1 MLRDFGLVFGGSL
14 RPLRVAPPFSPPTL
28 HPPLT
33 AEASTTTLKLLSWNL
48 LAPCYVRPPQHEW
61 LPRTQRQIEF
71 VARSNA
77 DIIALQEVWTA
88 NEDYLQLWRTFA
100 GEHGFTMSVTPRTN
114 AKPDGCAM
122 LVRQP
127 ALACE
132 FSAYDYDDWGSRI
145 VQVGKL
151 RLPGLAEPLCVMNTH
166 LTFPHASAHDPPMR
180 RQQGRKLAEL
190 VRTHTQPLCVVG
202 DFNGALSDPAVQL
215 LTSLGGLRPPPAR
228 PSGEPDGAEWV
239 SHVAHTQAA
248 MACDLVLTRN
258 ACRCKE
264 WSLGGSRADLDAGA
278 HGALGSDHRPVLAT
292 IEVGAAALEA
302 EAAEAMA
309 EAEREL
315 HF

>member
-1 MLRDFGLVFGGSL
+1 MTLGSL
-14 RPLRVAPPFSPPTL
+14 TDQGFASQERIEQFVHQVAQKKF
-28 HPPLT
+28 
-33 AEASTTTLKLLSWNL
+33 
-48 LAPCYVRPPQHEW
+48 
-61 LPRTQRQIEF
+61 
-71 VARSNA
+71 

-88 NEDYLQLWRTFA
+88 NEDYLLLWRAFA
-100 GEHGFTMSVTPRTN
+100 GKHGFTMSVTPRTN

-202 DFNGALSDPAVQL
+202 DFNGALSDPAVHSMAL
-215 LTSLGGLRPPPAR
+215 LAIGIAPTVSGADSAGSL
-228 PSGEPDGAEWV
+228 EWA
-239 SHVAHTQAA
+239 VA
-248 MACDLVLTRN
+248 
-258 ACRCKE
+258 
-264 WSLGGSRADLDAGA
+264 
-278 HGALGSDHRPVLAT
+278 LAT
-292 IEVGAAALEA
+292 EA
-302 EAAEAMA
+302 GDQRMQRIC
-309 EAEREL
+309 ERLSKVWIPSTLGEYDL
-315 HF
+315 RVSYFTKKAIKVMVF